1 MKNRASIALAL
12 GLTLTAPL
20 AAVEPALDEGR
31 LDPAWFDAELE
42 FRETD
47 EIDYLWVA
55 PGFSLEGRGLR
66 FAPWPE
72 PELLGP
78 VGAKRDAKDRRL
90 AKQLNATMPELFA
103 EAFGGAF
110 GDRIT
115 VVDAGEDVR
124 VEGRIVDCSTGATAA
139 KVLVGF
145 GAGAGSTTVDLKL
158 VDATSGALLVA
169 IHHRAVSGTSFSTT
183 DSKFARW
190 AEEMAEEAAE
200 RGFERLYA
208 KGDRVKE

>member
-1 MKNRASIALAL
+1 MKTVPAVLAIAM
-12 GLTLTAPL
+12 TFAPQL
-20 AAVEPALDEGR
+20 AAADATLDEGR
-31 LDPAWFDAELE
+31 LDPAWFGAGLE
-42 FRETD
+42 FREAD

-55 PGFSLEGRGLR
+55 PGFSLEGRKLH
-66 FAPWPE
+66 FSPWPE

-78 VGAKRDAKDRRL
+78 QAAKRDAKDHRL
-90 AKQLNATMPELFA
+90 AKQLNVTMPELFA
-103 EAFGGAF
+103 DAFAAAF
-110 GDRIT
+110 GDRIA
-115 VVDAGEDVR
+115 VVEAGADLR

-145 GAGAGSTTVDLKL
+145 GAGAGSTTVDLKV
-158 VDATSGALLVA
+158 VDAETGELRVA

-190 AEEMAEEAAE
+190 AEEMAENAAE

-208 KGDRVKE
+208 KGDRIKK